1 MTGFGNDNNIANN
14 SSNLKKKKFISQKK
28 KFTYL
33 YEYKRVSCMIY
44 I

>member
-1 MTGFGNDNNIANN
+1 MTGFGNDNKIANN
-14 SSNLKKKKFISQKK
+14 CSNLKKKNSYLKKK